1 MSDFLIE
8 IEDGLGE
15 IEIEV
20 EDNDSTYIIEVIE

>member
-20 EDNDSTYIIEVIE
+20 EDNDTTYTIEVIE

>member
-8 IEDGLGE
+8 IEDELGE

-20 EDNDSTYIIEVIE
+20 EDNDSAYTIEVIE